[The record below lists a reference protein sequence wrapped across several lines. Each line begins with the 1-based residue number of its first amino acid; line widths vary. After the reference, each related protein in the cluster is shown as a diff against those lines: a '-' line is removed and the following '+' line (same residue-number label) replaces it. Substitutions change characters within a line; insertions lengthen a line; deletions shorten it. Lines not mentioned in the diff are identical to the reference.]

1 MHKKFQTQL
10 QDYLK
15 DLTATGDPT
24 PEPEAQQ
31 DTDSDGVQGE
41 GQSPDRQSVKKQNSP
56 KKSLSLPSFS
66 SLKPDPAVSPEVPLS
81 ASEAE
86 PNGQPLPNG
95 SEGSTPPPVA
105 AIEMEAAVVDPP
117 ETIAGVSNLTETKPS
132 KPKKIKKRW
141 LLGGALLVAIA
152 GTVLALPKA
161 VEMVEQWRQEEQI
174 KTYEEEQHQDSEVL
188 RLALLP
194 PAEREARLQAIAAQ
208 PNVSLERSRARYLLA
223 EDLLGKYEGGP
234 AVRMLENLEVDY
246 PILGPYVL
254 LMRGRGYQLSN
265 ENIKAQETWQEI
277 IEKYPDSPLVVNA
290 LANLG
295 TLD

>member
-95 SEGSTPPPVA
+95 SDGSTLPPVA
-105 AIEMEAAVVDPP
+105 AV
-117 ETIAGVSNLTETKPS
+117 
-132 KPKKIKKRW
+132 
-141 LLGGALLVAIA
+141 
-152 GTVLALPKA
+152 
-161 VEMVEQWRQEEQI
+161 
-174 KTYEEEQHQDSEVL
+174 
-188 RLALLP
+188 
-194 PAEREARLQAIAAQ
+194 
-208 PNVSLERSRARYLLA
+208 
-223 EDLLGKYEGGP
+223 
-234 AVRMLENLEVDY
+234 
-246 PILGPYVL
+246 
-254 LMRGRGYQLSN
+254 
-265 ENIKAQETWQEI
+265 
-277 IEKYPDSPLVVNA
+277 
-290 LANLG
+290 
-295 TLD
+295 